1 MVSAATYRL
10 LTVGAQK
17 KPTYS
22 NSEFHYLCLN
32 AVARHRFVGP
42 GHECRKDNGRNN
54 DVKQSLFSCL
64 QNKRTKL
71 IVGLMSGTS
80 ADGIDAALV
89 RVNGNGV
96 QTHLKQLVFGSYP
109 YPAGLR
115 SLILQNSLPGTGSV
129 DLICE
134 LNILIAHFFADA
146 VKKVA
151 RKARIRVADIDLI
164 GSHGQTVH
172 HLPQPKRMFGKT
184 IRSGLQIGDPSTI
197 AKLTG
202 ITTVGDFRT
211 GDMAVGGQGAPLVP
225 YFDYLMFRS
234 KTKNRILL
242 NLGGSANFT
251 ALPRNCLVEDVIAFD
266 TGPANMVID
275 ALMMELYGRKFD
287 RNGSVAQSGWASE
300 DLLSELMSHPYF
312 KQRPPKST
320 GREMFGSIILPLM
333 LKHRR
338 THDTADLIA
347 TATRWTALSVFD
359 QYKRFI
365 ERRMSADEV
374 LVSGGGAHNLAV
386 MTGLQDYFH
395 PVPVKKIESI
405 GFSSDA
411 KEAICFAVL
420 ANETICEHP
429 SNVPGVTGASRPVVL
444 GKICL

>member
-1 MVSAATYRL
+1 ML
-10 LTVGAQK
+10 GM
-17 KPTYS
+17 
-22 NSEFHYLCLN
+22 
-32 AVARHRFVGP
+32 
-42 GHECRKDNGRNN
+42 
-54 DVKQSLFSCL
+54 KQSHLVSL

-89 RVNGNGV
+89 RVSGSGV
-96 QTHLKQLVFGSYP
+96 DTRLTQLAFGTYP
-109 YPAGLR
+109 YPAGLQK
-115 SLILQNSLPGTGSV
+115 LILQNSLPGTGSV
-129 DLICE
+129 DLLCE
-134 LNILIAHFFADA
+134 LNILVASFFADA
-146 VKKVA
+146 VKKIA
-151 RKARIRVADIDLI
+151 RKAHIRLADIDLI

-172 HLPQPKRMFGKT
+172 HLPQPKRVFGKT

-242 NLGGSANFT
+242 NLGGIANFT
-251 ALPRNCLVEDVIAFD
+251 ALPRSCSVGDVVAFD

-275 ALMMELYGRKFD
+275 ALMLELYGKKLD
-287 RNGSVAQSGWASE
+287 RNGRIAQSGWVSA
-300 DLLSELMSHPYF
+300 DLLSELMAHPYF

-320 GREMFGSIILPLM
+320 GREIFGKTILPQI

-338 THDTADLIA
+338 TLGKGDIVA
-347 TATRWTALSVFD
+347 TVTRWTALSVFD
-359 QYKRFI
+359 QYERFI
-365 ERRMSADEV
+365 EKRMSADEI
-374 LVSGGGAHNLAV
+374 LASGGGAHNRSV
-386 MTGLQDYFH
+386 MTGLQEYFH
-395 PVPVKKIESI
+395 PVPVNKIESI

-411 KEAICFAVL
+411 KEAVCFAVL